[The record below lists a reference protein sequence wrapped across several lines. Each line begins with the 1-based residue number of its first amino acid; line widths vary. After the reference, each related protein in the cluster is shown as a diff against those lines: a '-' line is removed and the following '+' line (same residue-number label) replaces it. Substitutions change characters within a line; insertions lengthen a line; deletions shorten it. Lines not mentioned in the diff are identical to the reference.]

1 MFGGMNININGIDP
15 KQMQQMQQN
24 AQICAEHPKCNGCPM
39 YTTNGY
45 NGTICEN
52 AVVKLSAQSEQTSS

>member
-24 AQICAEHPKCNGCPM
+24 AQICAEHPECKDCPM
-39 YTTNGY
+39 YTLNGY
-45 NGTICEN
+45 NGTICES

>member
-15 KQMQQMQQN
+15 QQMQQMQQN
-24 AQICAEHPKCNGCPM
+24 AQICAEHPECIGCPM
-39 YTTNGY
+39 YTTSGY
-45 NGTICEN
+45 NNTICEN

>member
-1 MFGGMNININGIDP
+1 MFGGINIDP
-15 KQMQQMQQN
+15 QQMQQMQQN
-24 AQICAEHPKCNGCPM
+24 AQMCAEHPECNGCPL
-39 YTTNGY
+39 YSTSGY